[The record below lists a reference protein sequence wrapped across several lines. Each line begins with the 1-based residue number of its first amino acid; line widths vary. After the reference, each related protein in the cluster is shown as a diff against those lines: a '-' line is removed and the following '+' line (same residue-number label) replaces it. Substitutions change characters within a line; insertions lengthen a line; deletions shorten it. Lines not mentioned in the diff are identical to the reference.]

1 MPAAAGE
8 LPGLRLQTFHSGGFN
23 KELNV
28 KLNKYELTQ
37 LLNAHT
43 TNLLIGKPRSGKTS
57 LLYSLF
63 QSSRCLKKCF
73 HNIYLFQPSHSR
85 GSMKDKLFDKLP
97 DDQKYEELDYESLD
111 EVMDRIK
118 MSDPDHNN
126 CIIFDDMTAYLK
138 DYHVEK
144 LLKELVFNR
153 RHLRTSIFFLCQTY
167 ISVPKDLRKLF
178 SNLFIFR
185 VNKNELKLIFEEQ
198 IEDKTKVNL
207 ISEITKLVFDRPF
220 QFLFINTDTQRFFKN
235 FDELLFRDDDDIM
248 SA

>member
-1 MPAAAGE
+1 MITIQKNKKPKLKACE
-8 LPGLRLQTFHSGGFN
+8 MICD
-23 KELNV
+23 KELNA
-28 KLNKYELTQ
+28 KLNKYELTKF
-37 LLNAHT
+37 LNAHT

-235 FDELLFRDDDDIM
+235 FDELLFKDDDDIM

>member
-1 MPAAAGE
+1 MITIQKNKKPKLKACE
-8 LPGLRLQTFHSGGFN
+8 MICD
-23 KELNV
+23 KELNA
-28 KLNKYELTQ
+28 KLNKYELTKF
-37 LLNAHT
+37 LNAHT

-118 MSDPDHNN
+118 MSDPEHNN

-235 FDELLFRDDDDIM
+235 FDELLFKDDDDIM

>member
-1 MPAAAGE
+1 M
-8 LPGLRLQTFHSGGFN
+8 
-23 KELNV
+23 
-28 KLNKYELTQ
+28 
-37 LLNAHT
+37 
-43 TNLLIGKPRSGKTS
+43 
-57 LLYSLF
+57 
-63 QSSRCLKKCF
+63 
-73 HNIYLFQPSHSR
+73 
-85 GSMKDKLFDKLP
+85 P

-235 FDELLFRDDDDIM
+235 FDELLFKDDDDIM

>member
-1 MPAAAGE
+1 MITIQKNKKPKLKACE
-8 LPGLRLQTFHSGGFN
+8 MICD
-23 KELNV
+23 KELNS
-28 KLNKYELTQ
+28 KLNKYELTKF
-37 LLNAHT
+37 LNAHT

-97 DDQKYEELDYESLD
+97 DNQKYEELDYVSLD

-207 ISEITKLVFDRPF
+207 ISEITKLLFDRPF

-235 FDELLFRDDDDIM
+235 FDELLFKDDDDIM

>member
-1 MPAAAGE
+1 MITIQKNKKPKLKACE
-8 LPGLRLQTFHSGGFN
+8 MICD
-23 KELNV
+23 KELNS
-28 KLNKYELTQ
+28 KLNKYELTKF
-37 LLNAHT
+37 LNAHT
-43 TNLLIGKPRSGKTS
+43 TNLLIGKPRSGKSS

-63 QSSRCLKKCF
+63 QTSKCLKKCF

-235 FDELLFRDDDDIM
+235 FDELLFKDDDDIM

>member
-1 MPAAAGE
+1 MITIKKNKQPKLKACE
-8 LPGLRLQTFHSGGFN
+8 MICD
-23 KELNV
+23 KELNS
-28 KLNKYELTQ
+28 KLNKYELTKF
-37 LLNAHT
+37 LNAHT

-97 DDQKYEELDYESLD
+97 EDQKYEELDYESLD

-118 MSDPDHNN
+118 ASDPAHNN
-126 CIIFDDMTAYLK
+126 CIIFDDCTAALK
-138 DYHVEK
+138 DYDVQK

-153 RHLRTSIFFLCQTY
+153 RHLRTSIYFLCQTY

-185 VNKNELKLIFEEQ
+185 TNKVEMKLIFEEQ
-198 IEDKTKVNL
+198 IEDKDKMNL
-207 ISEITKLVFDRPF
+207 ISEITKLVFDKPF

-235 FDELLFRDDDDIM
+235 FDELMFKEDEDLF
-248 SA
+248 SV

>member
-1 MPAAAGE
+1 MITIKKNKQPKLKACE
-8 LPGLRLQTFHSGGFN
+8 MICD
-23 KELNV
+23 KELNS
-28 KLNKYELTQ
+28 KLNKYELTKF
-37 LLNAHT
+37 LNAHT

-97 DDQKYEELDYESLD
+97 EDQKKEFLDYESLD

-118 MSDPDHNN
+118 ASDPAHNN
-126 CIIFDDMTAYLK
+126 CIIFDDCTAALK
-138 DYHVEK
+138 DYDVQK

-153 RHLRTSIFFLCQTY
+153 RHLRTSIYFLCQTY

-185 VNKNELKLIFEEQ
+185 TNKVEMKLIFEEQ
-198 IEDKTKVNL
+198 IEDKDKMNL
-207 ISEITKLVFDRPF
+207 ISEITKLVFDKPF

-235 FDELLFRDDDDIM
+235 FDELMFKEDEDLF
-248 SA
+248 SV

>member
-1 MPAAAGE
+1 MITIQKNKKPKLKACE
-8 LPGLRLQTFHSGGFN
+8 MICD
-23 KELNV
+23 KELNA
-28 KLNKYELTQ
+28 KLNKYELTKF
-37 LLNAHT
+37 LNAHT

-185 VNKNELKLIFEEQ
+185 TNKIELKLIFEEQ

-235 FDELLFRDDDDIM
+235 FDELLFKDDDDIM

>member
-1 MPAAAGE
+1 MITIQKNKKPKLKACE
-8 LPGLRLQTFHSGGFN
+8 MICD
-23 KELNV
+23 KELNS
-28 KLNKYELTQ
+28 KLNKYELTKF
-37 LLNAHT
+37 LNAHT

>member
-1 MPAAAGE
+1 MITIQKNKKPKLKACE
-8 LPGLRLQTFHSGGFN
+8 MICD
-23 KELNV
+23 KELNS
-28 KLNKYELTQ
+28 KLNKYELTKF
-37 LLNAHT
+37 LNAHT

-126 CIIFDDMTAYLK
+126 CIIFDDMTVYLK

-235 FDELLFRDDDDIM
+235 FDELLFKDDDDIM

>member
-1 MPAAAGE
+1 MITIQKNKKPKLKACE
-8 LPGLRLQTFHSGGFN
+8 MICD
-23 KELNV
+23 KELNT
-28 KLNKYELTQ
+28 KLNKYELTKF
-37 LLNAHT
+37 LNSHT

-97 DDQKYEELDYESLD
+97 DDQKYEELDYDSLD

-118 MSDPDHNN
+118 MSDPAHNN

-153 RHLRTSIFFLCQTY
+153 RHLWTSIFFLCQTY

-185 VNKNELKLIFEEQ
+185 TNKVEMKLLFEEQ
-198 IEDKTKVNL
+198 IEDKEKVDL
-207 ISEITKLVFDRPF
+207 ISEITKLVFNKPF

-235 FDELLFRDDDDIM
+235 FDELLFQDDAEDNVEL
-248 SA
+248 

>member
-1 MPAAAGE
+1 MITIQKNKKPKLKACE
-8 LPGLRLQTFHSGGFN
+8 MICD
-23 KELNV
+23 KELNS
-28 KLNKYELTQ
+28 KLNKYELTKF
-37 LLNAHT
+37 LNAHT

-63 QSSRCLKKCF
+63 QLSRCLKKCF

-235 FDELLFRDDDDIM
+235 FDELLFKDDDDIM